1 MGKAELLQATNH
13 VLGLHDINL
22 DIPAGQIFVIMGLS
36 GSGKSTLIRHF
47 SRLIEPTDGRILID
61 GQDILQLGTLDLR
74 ELRRRRISMV
84 FQKFGLLPHRTV
96 LDNVAYGRIVGGEP
110 AAVARRK
117 AAEFIGVVGL
127 TGFESHL
134 PSQLSGGMQQRVGLA
149 RALATDAEILL
160 MDEAFSALDPLI
172 RTEMQV
178 QLKAIQSQ
186 LGKTVVFITH
196 DLDEALYLGDT
207 IAILKDGQL
216 RQVGSGNQI
225 LMTPADDYV
234 SRFVRDVNR
243 ARVLSCGGL
252 ARLQCEGWSTHPAID
267 AGFPLLIDAARQN
280 GIAALAIRNSYN
292 CGVLGHHAER
302 IASAGLLSLCFTN
315 APASI
320 APVGGAKPIIGTNP
334 FALGVPNGA
343 GAAALVI
350 DQSASVVA
358 KSEIAR
364 RAAAGTPIPEGWAV
378 DAEGNPTT
386 DAGAA
391 LKGAM
396 MPSGGYKGFGIG
408 LMVELFA
415 AAMTGATLGIHA
427 SPFSGTSGGPP
438 RTGQFFIACDPSLTS
453 NSFFAD
459 RLDALLQAI
468 DAERNARRPGS
479 RRLESRRMSVRE
491 GVAISRALLARIEI
505 LARS

>member
-1 MGKAELLQATNH
+1 MGQEIKIRVENVCKIFGPNPAKAREHVRTGMGKAELLQATNH

-22 DIPAGQIFVIMGLS
+22 DIPAGQVFVIMGLS

-47 SRLIEPTDGRILID
+47 NRLIEPTDGRILID

-186 LGKTVVFITH
+186 LGKSVVFITH

-252 ARLQCEGWSTHPAID
+252 ARLQCEGWSTQPGQSPRLMAPDGSAAPYDEID
-267 AGFPLLIDAARQN
+267 ADAPLEAAFATLAAAATPVVVTSN
-280 GIAALAIRNSYN
+280 GRAIGLLDR
-292 CGVLGHHAER
+292 GAVLGALHR
-302 IASAGLLSLCFTN
+302 
-315 APASI
+315 PA
-320 APVGGAKPIIGTNP
+320 A
-334 FALGVPNGA
+334 
-343 GAAALVI
+343 
-350 DQSASVVA
+350 Q
-358 KSEIAR
+358 
-364 RAAAGTPIPEGWAV
+364 
-378 DAEGNPTT
+378 
-386 DAGAA
+386 
-391 LKGAM
+391 
-396 MPSGGYKGFGIG
+396 
-408 LMVELFA
+408 
-415 AAMTGATLGIHA
+415 
-427 SPFSGTSGGPP
+427 
-438 RTGQFFIACDPSLTS
+438 
-453 NSFFAD
+453 
-459 RLDALLQAI
+459 
-468 DAERNARRPGS
+468 
-479 RRLESRRMSVRE
+479 
-491 GVAISRALLARIEI
+491 
-505 LARS
+505 

>member
-1 MGKAELLQATNH
+1 MTDTIRMSLT
-13 VLGLHDINL
+13 DIE
-22 DIPAGQIFVIMGLS
+22 ALS
-36 GSGKSTLIRHF
+36 S
-47 SRLIEPTDGRILID
+47 
-61 GQDILQLGTLDLR
+61 
-74 ELRRRRISMV
+74 
-84 FQKFGLLPHRTV
+84 
-96 LDNVAYGRIVGGEP
+96 
-110 AAVARRK
+110 
-117 AAEFIGVVGL
+117 
-127 TGFESHL
+127 
-134 PSQLSGGMQQRVGLA
+134 
-149 RALATDAEILL
+149 RALMCAGAGAEAAASVGRSTMLAERDGIASHGL
-160 MDEAFSALDPLI
+160 MYVLI
-172 RTEMQV
+172 YAEHLRC
-178 QLKAIQSQ
+178 
-186 LGKTVVFITH
+186 GKV
-196 DLDEALYLGDT
+196 
-207 IAILKDGQL
+207 DGAA
-216 RQVGSGNQI
+216 RPV
-225 LMTPADDYV
+225 V
-234 SRFVRDVNR
+234 SRPGACVITVDAASGF
-243 ARVLSCGGL
+243 A
-252 ARLQCEGWSTHPAID
+252 HPAID

-364 RAAAGTPIPEGWAV
+364 RAVTGTPIPEGWAV
-378 DAEGNPTT
+378 DTEGNPTT